1 MKQADIRRIPKPKLL
16 IVYAVC
22 IAAALSIAAVSIQPV
37 ENKPTKQKGPDI
49 SSGAAK
55 ASDDKDKKREDLL
68 ASAAAFQAVYKV
80 LMSPRCMNC
89 HPKGESPLQGDD
101 SHPHTMDVTRG
112 PDGKGLYALKCANC
126 HQTTNTPGLNMPPGN
141 PTWHLPPAD
150 MPMVF
155 EGKTPHELALQLK
168 DPNKNG
174 HKTLQQLITHVS
186 KDALVL
192 WGWKPGDGRTLP
204 PLSHAEFTKQFKEWV
219 AKGAAVP
226 D

>member
-1 MKQADIRRIPKPKLL
+1 MKQVNNRRLQRPKMFV
-16 IVYAVC
+16 IYAVC
-22 IAAALSIAAVSIQPV
+22 ILAALSVAAVSIQPAAV
-37 ENKPTKQKGPDI
+37 NKGTAVSPG
-49 SSGAAK
+49 
-55 ASDDKDKKREDLL
+55 EEL
-68 ASAAAFQAVYKV
+68 SAAEKNNIASKEAVMSVYKV

-89 HPKGESPLQGDD
+89 HPAGDVPLQGDD
-101 SHPHTMDVTRG
+101 SHLHTQGVKRG
-112 PDGKGLYALKCANC
+112 PDGKGLYAMKCNNC
-126 HQTTNTPGLNMPPGN
+126 HQISNTAGLNMPPGN

-155 EGKTPHELALQLK
+155 EGKSPKELATQLK

-192 WGWKPGDGRTLP
+192 WGWNPGDGRTKP
-204 PLSHAEFTKQFKEWV
+204 PLGHAEFAAQFKEWV
-219 AKGAAVP
+219 DKGAAIP

>member
-1 MKQADIRRIPKPKLL
+1 MNMKQADNRRIQRPKLFIL
-16 IVYAVC
+16 YTVC
-22 IAAALSIAAVSIQPV
+22 IVAALSIAAVSIQPAG
-37 ENKPTKQKGPDI
+37 NKATRHKGMEAT
-49 SSGAAK
+49 GVLEETE
-55 ASDDKDKKREDLL
+55 KKRDHL

-89 HPKGESPLQGDD
+89 HPKGDIPLQGDD
-101 SHPHTMDVTRG
+101 SHLHTMDVQRG
-112 PDGKGLYALKCANC
+112 PDGKGVTAMKCANC
-126 HQTTNTPGLNMPPGN
+126 HQSANTPGLNMPPGN

-155 EGKTPHELALQLK
+155 EGKSPRELALQLK

-192 WGWKPGDGRTLP
+192 WGWAPGDGRTKP
-204 PLSHAEFTKQFKEWV
+204 PLAHAQFVAQFKEWV
-219 AKGAAVP
+219 AKGAVVP